1 MENKKTIYHFIIDK
15 SGSMQ
20 GSERETVNGFNHQ
33 LETLQQM
40 KKEYPDQSFV
50 VSLTFFN
57 QNVTPV
63 LQFGEIQDLKPLR
76 KVDYQPSGSTAL
88 LDAIGFSVDEIRKA
102 YGRDIEQNRASV
114 VVVIITDGEENT
126 STFYTAKL
134 ISQQIKTLE
143 ETEKWTFTFLGAEID
158 AYSIGQRLS
167 IKPTNTVSFHKR
179 NFESTMNQLGC
190 AMVDYTAHKENG
202 DIMLDL
208 FNPNEKLKKDK

>member
-20 GSERETVNGFNHQ
+20 GSECETVNGFNHQ
-33 LETLQQM
+33 LETLQQL

-57 QNVTPV
+57 QTVTPV
-63 LQFGEIQDLKPLR
+63 LRFGEIQDLKPLR
-76 KVDYQPSGSTAL
+76 KVDYQPTGSTAL
-88 LDAIGFSVDEIRKA
+88 LDAIGVSVDEIRNA
-102 YGRDIEQNRASV
+102 FGRDIEQNRASV

-126 STFYTAKL
+126 STLYTAKL

-143 ETEKWTFTFLGAEID
+143 ETGKWTFTFLGAEID
-158 AYSIGQRLS
+158 AYAIGQCLS

-179 NFESTMNQLGC
+179 DFESAMNKVGC

-202 DIMLDL
+202 DIMSDL
-208 FNPNEKLKKDK
+208 FIPNEKFKKD